1 MICFISTLLGSE
13 VRKKNR
19 TLFAGWHRV
28 FEHILIPTIKTWF
41 IDQSRLENV
50 NTKQSIHGANTIL
63 DTRLK
68 SFEPGWH
75 R

>member
-1 MICFISTLLGSE
+1 MICFLSTLLGSE
-13 VRKKNR
+13 VRKK
-19 TLFAGWHRV
+19 TKHYLQDGTKCL
-28 FEHILIPTIKTWF
+28 LIPTIRTWF

-50 NTKQSIHGANTIL
+50 NTKQSIHGANIIL

-68 SFEPGWH
+68 SSEPSWH

>member
-1 MICFISTLLGSE
+1 
-13 VRKKNR
+13 
-19 TLFAGWHRV
+19 V
-28 FEHILIPTIKTWF
+28 FEHLLTPFIQTWF

-50 NTKQSIHGANTIL
+50 NTKQSIHRVNTVL

-68 SFEPGWH
+68 SPEPGWH